1 MNDLSIRAARI
12 QLRALIA
19 ALIVAIVIAVG
30 ITTGAFVLSFAVQRD
45 LALQGTIPHHL
56 TWIFPAIV
64 DGAILGATIAI
75 VALSKINGSATG
87 KRFFLWLAVVV
98 VFISV
103 FGNAYHAYRAAEAAA
118 RRVAAGIDL
127 GYTPLTPTGAS
138 LIAVIPPLLVLAFTH
153 GVGILIKA
161 IGTAHTEYTAV
172 VRDTRDREQRDDED
186 ITTDY
191 RTSVAES
198 MPASERTGGE
208 IAGLVAPSV
217 AHHPNV
223 ADDPNVAPNSDVAPV
238 SNVAQVPGV
247 ASDSDVASRI
257 AQPVASA
264 SEVAPR
270 IAQPVAQVADTATPD
285 DFSTLDDGRE
295 AAGAG
300 PEGATDVADAAQ
312 PTEANPDDLTHVATR
327 TEEHSARNALDGRN
341 ADALTLG
348 NAPEDSQEPF
358 VLPDEAQTIENLL
371 DFIDTCADFE
381 PVVKETARL
390 RIIEQHSYAEIATLT
405 RAKAA
410 STAMRRFD
418 KVAQRAVDAGFRTPP
433 LPELEEMADGRN
445 AATLDPQYTLVGA
458 P

>member
-19 ALIVAIVIAVG
+19 ALIVAIAIAVG

-45 LALQGTIPHHL
+45 LAMQAGIPHYL

-87 KRFFLWLAVVV
+87 KHFFLWLAVVV

-103 FGNAYHAYRAAEAAA
+103 FGNAYHAYRAGEAAA
-118 RRVAAGIDL
+118 RSVAAGIDL

-172 VRDTRDREQRDDED
+172 IRKQRDDED
-186 ITTDY
+186 ITPDDTTAVLEAMQAPT
-191 RTSVAES
+191 RNG
-198 MPASERTGGE
+198 RH
-208 IAGLVAPSV
+208 IAAFVAPSIAQAPDV
-217 AHHPNV
+217 ARHP
-223 ADDPNVAPNSDVAPV
+223 DVAPDP
-238 SNVAQVPGV
+238 SIAQAP
-247 ASDSDVASRI
+247 DVA
-257 AQPVASA
+257 ADPN
-264 SEVAPR
+264 VAPR
-270 IAQPVAQVADTATPD
+270 IAQAVAQFADVARTD
-285 DFSTLDDGRE
+285 DSSALDDSRK
-295 AAGAG
+295 AATGHDG
-300 PEGATDVADAAQ
+300 FTGVADATQ
-312 PTEANPDDLTHVATR
+312 PTEANPDDLTDVATL
-327 TEEHSARNALDGRN
+327 TEEHIAPSALSKRND
-341 ADALTLG
+341 DALKVG

-390 RIIEQHSYAEIATLT
+390 RILEQHSYAEIATLT